1 MASETP
7 STYRGRLRTEGL
19 TLAALGGVGSVALL
33 VLADGAT
40 DGPAST
46 IGQLVVV
53 AVLLGI
59 FGPRGVGSA
68 ITEAVAVDDLG
79 AAGTGEPTPLWHLPL
94 VVAVLAAPFLAAGL
108 PDAAL
113 RVTGGCALV
122 GLSQAV
128 LLAGLV
134 GRDEQATDRVY
145 VRLPGSRILRGTRLG
160 FVAPAP

>member
-7 STYRGRLRTEGL
+7 STYRGRLRIEGL
-19 TLAALGGVGSVALL
+19 TLAALGGAGSVAL
-33 VLADGAT
+33 VVSTDGAT

-59 FGPRGVGSA
+59 FGPRGVRSA
-68 ITEAVAVDDLG
+68 ITAAVAVGDPG

-94 VVAVLAAPFLAAGL
+94 VVAVLAAPFLVAGL

-113 RVTGGCALV
+113 RVCGGCVLV
-122 GLSQAV
+122 GLAQAV

-134 GRDEQATDRVY
+134 GGDEQATGRVY

-160 FVAPAP
+160 FVASAP